1 MPRKKTPVPD
11 DLTGHRRRNWVVL
24 GPVPDTLN
32 TQWRCL
38 CVTCGAET
46 RTYPRSRLTG
56 HGGGLHSCTAGK
68 AKPDPHKDAYEA
80 LGPALDC

>member
-11 DLTGHRRRNWVVL
+11 DLTGHTRLNWVVL

-38 CVTCGAET
+38 CVTCGTET
-46 RTYPRSRLTG
+46 RTYPRSRLIG
-56 HGGGLHSCTAGK
+56 AGGRLHSCTAGK
-68 AKPDPHKDAYEA
+68 AKPDSHKDAYAA

>member
-11 DLTGHRRRNWVVL
+11 DLTGRTRLNWVVL

-38 CVTCGAET
+38 CVTCGTET
-46 RTYPRSRLTG
+46 RTYPRSRLLG
-56 HGGGLHSCTAGK
+56 AGGRLHSCTAGK
-68 AKPDPHKDAYEA
+68 TKPDPRQDAYEA